1 MLKLIFNRKSGI
13 MIKFD
18 DYYKMI
24 ALNLMILINLV
35 QGFEDFIKSL
45 IWDNDFIITL
55 IIILYIIYRIMFCVL
70 RLL

>member
-1 MLKLIFNRKSGI
+1 

-24 ALNLMILINLV
+24 ALNSMILINLV

-45 IWDNDFIITL
+45 IWDDDFIIIL
-55 IIILYIIYRIMFCVL
+55 IIILYIIYRI
-70 RLL
+70 

>member
-24 ALNLMILINLV
+24 ALNPMILFNPSLGFINP
-35 QGFEDFIKSL
+35 
-45 IWDNDFIITL
+45 
-55 IIILYIIYRIMFCVL
+55 
-70 RLL
+70 

>member
-35 QGFEDFIKSL
+35 QGFDDFIKS
-45 IWDNDFIITL
+45 
-55 IIILYIIYRIMFCVL
+55 
-70 RLL
+70 

>member
-1 MLKLIFNRKSGI
+1 

-35 QGFEDFIKSL
+35 QGFEDFNKSL
-45 IWDNDFIITL
+45 IWDNYYNPYY
-55 IIILYIIYRIMFCVL
+55 YIIYNI
-70 RLL
+70 

>member
-35 QGFEDFIKSL
+35 QCFEDFIKSL